1 MTELVI
7 CADIHIYS
15 HDDSDTSQG
24 DGRVGLQAHQ
34 FGPSLN
40 KY

>member
-7 CADIHIYS
+7 CADVHIYS
-15 HDDSDTSQG
+15 HDSDTSQG
-24 DGRVGLQAHQ
+24 DGSVSLQAHQ
-34 FGPSLN
+34 FGPSPN